1 MGLDTAM
8 NINMPL
14 KKTVEIESHGDGI
27 LVDEIYFQVLYFRKC
42 FSLANK
48 LGDYCIGIDNPN
60 KTKGFDTDWNF
71 GFEEEYLEGLEEILN
86 DEIENT
92 LNGRDYDA
100 IWEKGDYLNILYR
113 NLRSIK
119 ALIAFKRGKIS
130 FNDVVVCSVEDS
142 NYLFDQI
149 EDSDID
155 KENIYCNFYNS
166 Y

>member
-8 NINMPL
+8 NITIPL
-14 KKTVEIESHGDGI
+14 KEKVEIIERDEMV
-27 LVDEIYFQVLYFRKC
+27 LVDEVGLQILYFRKC

-71 GFEEEYLEGLEEILN
+71 GFEEEYLEGIEEILN

-100 IWEKGDYLNILYR
+100 VWERGSYLNILYR

-119 ALIAFKRGKIS
+119 ALIAFKCGKIS
-130 FNDVVVCSVEDS
+130 FNDVIECSTDDGE
-142 NYLFDQI
+142 LFKQI

-155 KENIYCNFYNS
+155 MDNIYCNFYNS

>member
-8 NINMPL
+8 NIYVPL
-14 KKTVEIESHGDGI
+14 KKKVKIIERDEMV
-27 LVDEIYFQVLYFRKC
+27 LVDEVGLQILYFRKC

-60 KTKGFDTDWNF
+60 ETRGFDTDWNF
-71 GFEEEYLEGLEEILN
+71 NLEIEYLEGIEEILN
-86 DEIENT
+86 DEIENV
-92 LNGRDYDA
+92 LNDRNYDA
-100 IWEKGDYLNILYR
+100 IWERGSYLNILYR

-119 ALIAFKRGKIS
+119 ALIAFKRGKFS
-130 FNDVVVCSVEDS
+130 FNDVIECSIDDGE
-142 NYLFDQI
+142 LFDQI

-155 KENIYCNFYNS
+155 MDNIYCNFYNS

>member
-8 NINMPL
+8 NIYVPL
-14 KKTVEIESHGDGI
+14 KKKVEIIERDEMVS
-27 LVDEIYFQVLYFRKC
+27 VDEVGLQILYFRKC

-60 KTKGFDTDWNF
+60 ETRGFDTDWNF
-71 GFEEEYLEGLEEILN
+71 NLEIEYLEGIEEILN
-86 DEIENT
+86 DEIENV
-92 LNGRDYDA
+92 LNDRVYDA
-100 IWEKGDYLNILYR
+100 IWDRGSYLNMLYR

-119 ALIAFKRGKIS
+119 ALIAFKRGKFS
-130 FNDVVVCSVEDS
+130 FNDVIECSTDDGE
-142 NYLFDQI
+142 LFDQI